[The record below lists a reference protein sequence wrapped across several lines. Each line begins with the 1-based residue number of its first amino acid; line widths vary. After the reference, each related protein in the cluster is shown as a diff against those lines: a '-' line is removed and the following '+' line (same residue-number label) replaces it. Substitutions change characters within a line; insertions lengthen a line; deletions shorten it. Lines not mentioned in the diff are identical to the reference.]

1 MRVSR
6 PIGVARQREV
16 VLQREIENL
25 SCAIARATTDA
36 VITRLLSFFDETD
49 AELATLTA
57 SLACAPIS
65 PLVLDPMQIQCS
77 GVRLSLGLWR
87 RR

>member
-36 VITRLLSFFDETD
+36 VITRLLCFFDETD
-49 AELATLTA
+49 T
-57 SLACAPIS
+57 
-65 PLVLDPMQIQCS
+65 V
-77 GVRLSLGLWR
+77 GR
-87 RR
+87 